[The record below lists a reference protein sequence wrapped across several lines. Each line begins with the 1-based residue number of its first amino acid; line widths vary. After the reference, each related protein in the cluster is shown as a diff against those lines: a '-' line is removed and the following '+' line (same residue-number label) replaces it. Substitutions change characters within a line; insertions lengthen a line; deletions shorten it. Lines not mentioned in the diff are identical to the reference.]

1 MENAVLVAA
10 ANALN
15 VMLDTMKEEKGTAD
29 THDVKAALKI
39 LNETV
44 ENCDGD
50 LLKDYAVWASLMD
63 VVLKHTDARY
73 KSARHW
79 IVRLLGKSE
88 FLFKWKDT
96 IFSENILFLFFAS
109 KTKGLAYC

>member
-1 MENAVLVAA
+1 MMENAVLVAA

-63 VVLKHTDARY
+63 VVLKHTDATRQ
-73 KSARHW
+73 
-79 IVRLLGKSE
+79 G
-88 FLFKWKDT
+88 
-96 IFSENILFLFFAS
+96 
-109 KTKGLAYC
+109 